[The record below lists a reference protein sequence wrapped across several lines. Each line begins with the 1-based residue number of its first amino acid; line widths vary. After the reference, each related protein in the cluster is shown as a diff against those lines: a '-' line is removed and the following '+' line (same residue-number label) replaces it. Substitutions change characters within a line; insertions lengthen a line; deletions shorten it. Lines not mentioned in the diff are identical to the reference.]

1 MRVAIAVLVIAVML
15 VTAVVFMFR
24 MRHTTKMRK
33 AAFLL
38 YLVGQTLAALYLFYL
53 VIFYDLGNM
62 LFGLCVGMGLL
73 CVPVDFA
80 LYYVLTVAEKQ
91 REAKERVR
99 LLEEQQKALEEQQRR
114 LDVEAAKAS
123 KVQAEVVAELESI
136 LADLDARDD
145 ASTDL
150 DFGKVLSIMDSTGR
164 RVCRHHVVGALLAS
178 KQEEAQEAGVEV
190 DFDLDVPDDLP
201 FSDTELC
208 AVFSNLFDNAA
219 NACAQVPEGERRF
232 IEMKAYSRDAFFI
245 VDVVNSCSKA
255 QMKRERR
262 RDTLFSEHGWGLS
275 IIQAIAERHGG
286 MLETDQQGNRFHT
299 TVAMSLAAQEVFWG

>member
-1 MRVAIAVLVIAVML
+1 MRIAIAAVIMAVML
-15 VTAVVFMFR
+15 VTAAVFMFR

-38 YLVGQTLAALYLFYL
+38 YLVGQILAALYLFYL
-53 VIFYDLGNM
+53 VIFYNLSAV

-99 LLEEQQKALEEQQRR
+99 LLEEQQKALEEQQKR

-145 ASTDL
+145 ASADL
-150 DFGKVLSIMDSTGR
+150 DFGKMLSIMDSTGR

-178 KQEEAQEAGVEV
+178 KQEEAEKAGVEV
-190 DFDLDVPDDLP
+190 DFDLDVADDLP

-219 NACAQVPEGERRF
+219 NACTQVPEGERRF
-232 IEMKAYSRDAFFI
+232 IEMKVYSRDAFFI

-262 RDTLFSEHGWGLS
+262 RDALFSEHGWGLS
-275 IIQAIAERHGG
+275 IIQAVAERHGG
-286 MLETDQQGNRFHT
+286 MLETEQRGSRFHT
-299 TVAMSLAAQEVFWG
+299 TVAMSLAAQGSAKG

>member
-1 MRVAIAVLVIAVML
+1 MRIAIAALVIAVML

-33 AAFLL
+33 VAFLL

-53 VIFYDLGNM
+53 VIFYGLSNM

-99 LLEEQQKALEEQQRR
+99 LLEEQQKALEEQQKR

-178 KQEEAQEAGVEV
+178 KQEEAENAGVEV

-219 NACAQVPEGERRF
+219 NACAQVPEDEKRF

-275 IIQAIAERHGG
+275 IIQAVAERHGG
-286 MLETDQQGNRFHT
+286 MLETEQQGNRFHT
-299 TVAMSLAAQEVFWG
+299 TVAMSLAAQEALKG

>member
-1 MRVAIAVLVIAVML
+1 MTQPINTPPERVKRLMERFFDGATSNAEERELYAY
-15 VTAVVFMFR
+15 FR
-24 MRHTTKMRK
+24 RPDLPAEWLAYRDLFAYFEQGLTD
-33 AAFLL
+33 
-38 YLVGQTLAALYLFYL
+38 AAL
-53 VIFYDLGNM
+53 
-62 LFGLCVGMGLL
+62 
-73 CVPVDFA
+73 
-80 LYYVLTVAEKQ
+80 
-91 REAKERVR
+91 
-99 LLEEQQKALEEQQRR
+99 
-114 LDVEAAKAS
+114 LD
-123 KVQAEVVAELESI
+123 SI
-136 LADLDARDD
+136 SGD

-178 KQEEAQEAGVEV
+178 KQEEAENAGVEV

-208 AVFSNLFDNAA
+208 AVFSNLFDNAV
-219 NACAQVPEGERRF
+219 NACAQVSEGEKRF

-275 IIQAIAERHGG
+275 IIQAVAERHGG
-286 MLETDQQGNRFHT
+286 MLETEQQGNRFHT
-299 TVAMSLAAQEVFWG
+299 TVAMSLAAQEALKG

>member
-1 MRVAIAVLVIAVML
+1 MRIAIAALVIAVML

-33 AAFLL
+33 VAFLL

-53 VIFYDLGNM
+53 VIFYGLSNM

-73 CVPVDFA
+73 CGPVDFA

-99 LLEEQQKALEEQQRR
+99 LLEEQQKALEEQQKR

-136 LADLDARDD
+136 LADLDSRDD

-178 KQEEAQEAGVEV
+178 KQEEAENAGVEV

-208 AVFSNLFDNAA
+208 AVFSNLFDNAV
-219 NACAQVPEGERRF
+219 NACAQVSEGEKRF

-275 IIQAIAERHGG
+275 IIQAVAERHGG
-286 MLETDQQGNRFHT
+286 MLETEQQGNRFHT
-299 TVAMSLAAQEVFWG
+299 TVAMSLAAQEALKG